1 LKNWQK
7 SSRKIEKRGTL
18 NHPCCS
24 TSTHF
29 VLNRRISNVEVMK
42 NVIKFHNSTF
52 VIRIL
57 LKPPEH
63 LQREI
68 LMKVLVIGGGGRE
81 HALVWKIAQS
91 PKVKKIYCAPGNAG
105 IADLATCLP
114 INSGDINKL
123 VEFAKKEK
131 IDLTIVG
138 PEDPLCNGIVDI
150 FEKEGLKVFGASQK
164 AVEIESSKS
173 FAKELMHKY
182 GIHTAAGKT
191 FTSYKKAENYIRKI
205 GAPVVVKA
213 DGLAAGKGVMVC
225 ETVSKAIDALK
236 LIIKKRAFG
245 DAGNKV
251 VVEECLTG
259 EETSFLA
266 FTDGKNLLPLPSSQ
280 DHKAIYDNDQGP
292 NTGGMGA
299 YSSAPIVDRFMHKKI
314 MEEIMMPTIQA
325 MASEGR
331 PYKGVLY
338 AGLMIDKDRIKVLE
352 FNARFGDP
360 EAQPLLMRIKNDMVP
375 IMEATIEGTLD
386 QCELEID
393 ERAAVCVVMAS
404 KGYPGSYKKG
414 IAISGLNDVK
424 RMKDVVVFHAGT
436 DKKEKTIVTNGG
448 RVLGVTAL
456 GHSVKKAISRAYM
469 AASRITWDG
478 VYYRKD
484 IGQKALKR
492 IERPPKVG
500 IVMGSDSDYQ
510 VMEETVAALKK
521 FDIPFEMTVAS
532 AHRSPEKAY
541 EFASSA
547 RKRGLKVII
556 AGAGHA
562 AHLAGAI
569 AAYTSLPVIGVPI
582 DSSALQGLDSL
593 LSTVQMPPGIP
604 VATVAI
610 GKPGAK
616 NAGILAA
623 QILAVSDARLEK
635 MLDEYKKE
643 MAAKVEE
650 KASNLQCPI

>member
-1 LKNWQK
+1 MADLLQK
-7 SSRKIEKRGTL
+7 K
-18 NHPCCS
+18 
-24 TSTHF
+24 
-29 VLNRRISNVEVMK
+29 
-42 NVIKFHNSTF
+42 
-52 VIRIL
+52 
-57 LKPPEH
+57 
-63 LQREI
+63 EI
-68 LMKVLVIGGGGRE
+68 YMKVLIIGGGGRE

-123 VEFAKKEK
+123 LEFAKKEK

-150 FEKEGLKVFGASQK
+150 FEKEGLKVFGANQK

-173 FAKELMHKY
+173 FAKDLMNKY
-182 GIHTAAGKT
+182 GINTAAGKT
-191 FTSYKKAENYIRKI
+191 FTSYKKAENYIRKT

-213 DGLAAGKGVMVC
+213 DGLAAGKGVIVC

-245 DAGNKV
+245 GAGNKV
-251 VVEECLTG
+251 VVEEFLTG

-299 YSSAPIVDRFMHKKI
+299 YSSAPIIDRYMHKKI

-360 EAQPLLMRIKNDMVP
+360 EAQPLLMRIKNDIVP

-386 QCELEID
+386 KCKLEID
-393 ERAAVCVVMAS
+393 DRAAVCVVMAA

-414 IAISGLNDVK
+414 IPISGLKDVK

-456 GHSVKKAISRAYM
+456 GNSVKKAISRAYM

-492 IERPPKVG
+492 IEQPPKVG
-500 IVMGSDSDYQ
+500 IVMGSDSDYK

-610 GKPGAK
+610 GKPGAR

-623 QILAVSDARLEK
+623 QILAVSDAGLEK
-635 MLDEYKKE
+635 MLDNYKKE

-650 KASNLQCPI
+650 KAGKLQGQI

>member
-1 LKNWQK
+1 
-7 SSRKIEKRGTL
+7 
-18 NHPCCS
+18 
-24 TSTHF
+24 
-29 VLNRRISNVEVMK
+29 
-42 NVIKFHNSTF
+42 
-52 VIRIL
+52 
-57 LKPPEH
+57 
-63 LQREI
+63 
-68 LMKVLVIGGGGRE
+68 MKVLIIGGGGRE

-123 VEFAKKEK
+123 LEFAQKEK

-150 FEKEGLKVFGASQK
+150 FEKKGLKVFGANQK

-173 FAKELMHKY
+173 FAKDLMNKY
-182 GIHTAAGKT
+182 GINTAAGKT
-191 FTSYKKAENYIRKI
+191 FTSYKKAEDYIRKT

-213 DGLAAGKGVMVC
+213 DGLAAGKGVIVC

-251 VVEECLTG
+251 VIEECLTG

-299 YSSAPIVDRFMHKKI
+299 YSSAPIIDRYMHKKI

-360 EAQPLLMRIKNDMVP
+360 EAQPLLMRIKNDIVP

-386 QCELEID
+386 KCKLEID
-393 ERAAVCVVMAS
+393 DRAAVCVVMAA

-414 IAISGLNDVK
+414 IPISGLKDVK

-436 DKKEKTIVTNGG
+436 DKKGKTIVTNGG

-456 GHSVKKAISRAYM
+456 GNSVKKAISRAYM
-469 AASRITWDG
+469 AVSRITCGG

-492 IERPPKVG
+492 IEQPPKVG
-500 IVMGSDSDYQ
+500 IVMGSDSDYK

-610 GKPGAK
+610 GKPGAR

-623 QILAVSDARLEK
+623 QILAVSDAGLEK
-635 MLDEYKKE
+635 MLDNYKKE
-643 MAAKVEE
+643 MAANVEE
-650 KASNLQCPI
+650 KAGKLQGQI